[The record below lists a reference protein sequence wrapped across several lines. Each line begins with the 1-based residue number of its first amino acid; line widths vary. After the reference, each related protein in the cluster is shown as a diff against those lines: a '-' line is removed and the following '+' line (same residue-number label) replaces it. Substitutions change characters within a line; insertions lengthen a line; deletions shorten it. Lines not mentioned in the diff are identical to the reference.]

1 MQAYEFDGPDEVWEL
16 YDVKND
22 FSQSVNLADTEPER
36 LAELRE
42 LFDERLIASGYTRF
56 EMRVPLATV
65 TSQCLTPRQHHV
77 DDVFHRTRSDA

>member
-42 LFDERLIASGYTRF
+42 LFDEEARRLGVY
-56 EMRVPLATV
+56 PLRDAFP
-65 TSQCLTPRQHHV
+65 SQR
-77 DDVFHRTRSDA
+77 